1 MQNEKEIKKLKEALD
16 DYIYGAIDRDY
27 MRIYNSWHPDAEM
40 MSENIEDGNLKR
52 VPSSFWKDVYEKN
65 PPTPETT
72 RESEIENIDIHGTA
86 ANARIKTII
95 DGPEKCII
103 FTDFIN
109 LLRLGEKWQ
118 IVNKIFH
125 TDVIEKE

>member
-1 MQNEKEIKKLKEALD
+1 MKNEKEFEKLKEALN

-27 MRIYNSWHPDAEM
+27 KRIYDSWHPEAEM
-40 MSENIEDGNLKR
+40 MSENTEDGNLKK
-52 VPSSFWKDVYEKN
+52 VPRTFWKDVYEKT
-65 PPTPETT
+65 PPTPKTT
-72 RESEIENIDIHGTA
+72 RESEIENIDIHGSA